1 MKNENRLRVFSL
13 SPMANCPCEF
23 ADKSKKL
30 MNKLPSTGFFIVTQ
44 KWMGRSTGD
53 GGFISPQNGNLLR

>member
-23 ADKSKKL
+23 AYKSKSV
-30 MNKLPSTGFFIVTQ
+30 NKLPSTVFFIVTQ
-44 KWMGRSTGD
+44 KWMGRSTGV